1 MADIG
6 LDTRGEDADRV
17 LAAQRAY
24 VEARRR
30 VARFGLVV
38 PEAFVRG
45 IRDLGYRRNGDAI
58 AELIDNSL
66 QAGADRIDISFG
78 YDGTTSAKKPS
89 QLAVID
95 NGHGMEPEMIRMAVM
110 WGGTHRENDRSGLG
124 RYGYGLPCA
133 SVSLGR
139 RFSVI
144 SKTAGGPLSQ
154 VTLDLDALAD
164 GDYTDRYG
172 EIVVPEPREAEVPS
186 FVA

>member
-1 MADIG
+1 MNK
-6 LDTRGEDADRV
+6 RGEDADRV

-30 VARFGLVV
+30 VSKFGLVV

-66 QAGADRIDISFG
+66 QAGADRIDIFFG
-78 YDGTTSAKKPS
+78 YGGTASAKKPS

-110 WGGTHRENDRSGLG
+110 WGGTIATTAPNWALWLWNSPAPRS
-124 RYGYGLPCA
+124 A
-133 SVSLGR
+133 SGAASRSSLR
-139 RFSVI
+139 PQAVRS
-144 SKTAGGPLSQ
+144 A
-154 VTLDLDALAD
+154 
-164 GDYTDRYG
+164 R
-172 EIVVPEPREAEVPS
+172 
-186 FVA
+186 